1 MDARLKV
8 ILGTNAGKEI
18 RLLGPKFLI
27 GRAEDCHLRP
37 KSDLISRH
45 HCVLLLED
53 QGLTVRDL
61 GSRNGTL
68 VNGQRVSGECELKT
82 GDNLEVG
89 PLKFEVSVSTLSAPT
104 KRPKVNSIKEAAA
117 RTAEGNPSSGE
128 PDINDWLQGAG
139 EEATV
144 GAESASVETET
155 RELVHEDALETEEFG
170 SGNTMIGMPGKPVPS
185 RQYEPDEPSSP
196 EPTTAERDTQAANNG
211 ASNADTAATNKTA
224 PHRPGKLPQMP
235 PKTGDTRQA
244 AADVLRKYFRRK

>member
-8 ILGTNAGKEI
+8 ALGTNAGKEI

-45 HCVLLLED
+45 HCVLLLEE

-89 PLKFEVSVSTLSAPT
+89 PLKFEVSVSTLSAPA

-128 PDINDWLQGAG
+128 PDINDWLQGAA

-144 GAESASVETET
+144 GAEASSVETET

-170 SGNTMIGMPGKPVPS
+170 SGNTLVGMPAKPASS
-185 RQYEPDEPSSP
+185 RQYAPDEPSSTDSG
-196 EPTTAERDTQAANNG
+196 PTSAERDTQAPA
-211 ASNADTAATNKTA
+211 AQADTAATNKTA

>member
-45 HCVLLLED
+45 HCVLLLEE

-89 PLKFEVSVSTLSAPT
+89 PLKFEVSVSALSAPT
-104 KRPKVNSIKEAAA
+104 KRPKVNGIKEAAA
-117 RTAEGNPSSGE
+117 RTA
-128 PDINDWLQGAG
+128 
-139 EEATV
+139 
-144 GAESASVETET
+144 
-155 RELVHEDALETEEFG
+155 
-170 SGNTMIGMPGKPVPS
+170 
-185 RQYEPDEPSSP
+185 
-196 EPTTAERDTQAANNG
+196 
-211 ASNADTAATNKTA
+211 
-224 PHRPGKLPQMP
+224 
-235 PKTGDTRQA
+235 
-244 AADVLRKYFRRK
+244 

>member
-45 HCVLLLED
+45 HCVLLLEEHA
-53 QGLTVRDL
+53 LTVRDL

-89 PLKFEVSVSTLSAPT
+89 PLKFEVSVSTLSAPV

-117 RTAEGNPSSGE
+117 RTAAGNPSDE
-128 PDINDWLQGAG
+128 PDVNDWLQGATAD
-139 EEATV
+139 EATIGANSV
-144 GAESASVETET
+144 GVDTET
-155 RELVHEDALETEEFG
+155 RELNHEDALETEEFG
-170 SGNTMIGMPGKPVPS
+170 SGNTMIGMPAKPATN
-185 RQYEPDEPSSP
+185 RNYEPDEPAKTELTS
-196 EPTTAERDTQAANNG
+196 AESETQAANNG
-211 ASNADTAATNKTA
+211 ASGDTAATNKSA